1 MPYRPMQGVRVLELS
16 QYTFAPTAGAVLAD
30 WGADVIKVEHAETGD
45 AQRGIRVGW
54 NSERRGS
61 FQPIMEHPNRGK
73 RSIGLDVG
81 SAEGLEILY
90 ALAGTCDVFITNFL
104 PDARDKLKVNVAE
117 IRRANPAIIYVR
129 ATAYG
134 NKGAESGEG
143 GFDSSVFWARMG
155 SGAGVTPPDSPRT
168 LSMPGPAYGDTIG
181 GMTIAGGIAAA
192 LFARSQTGEPSVID
206 VSLLSVGAWANSL
219 AIDISLLTGTIRPI
233 APLSAEAATA
243 PTNPLAGD
251 YRTSDGRW
259 INISF
264 LQPGRYWR
272 DFCAHIDRPD
282 LADDPRFHTAENLM
296 ANAGDAAAILRAEL
310 AARSFAEWVETF
322 QTLQGQWAPVQNSVE
337 AGHDEQLR
345 ANGYIVTIED
355 ADGHPRE
362 LVANPVQFDETPPI
376 LSRAPLFAE
385 HTDEILQEL
394 GYGDDKLIDLKINN
408 VVT

>member
-1 MPYRPMQGVRVLELS
+1 MSHRPMQGVRVLELS

-81 SAEGLEILY
+81 SERGREILY
-90 ALAGTCDVFITNFL
+90 ALAATCDVFITNFL
-104 PDARDKLKVNVAE
+104 PDARDRLKVNAEE

-134 NKGAESGEG
+134 NKGALSSEG

-192 LFARSQTGEPSVID
+192 LFSRVQTGEPAVLD
-206 VSLLSVGAWANSL
+206 VSLLSVGAWAMGL
-219 AIDISLLTGTIRPI
+219 AIDISLLTGTTRPV
-233 APLSAEAATA
+233 ASLRDELTTA

-251 YRTSDGRW
+251 YRTSDDRW

-282 LADDPRFHTAENLM
+282 LAEDPRFDTAENLM
-296 ANAGDAAAILRAEL
+296 ANAKQAAAILRAEL
-310 AARSFAEWVETF
+310 AGRTFAEWVAVF
-322 QTLQGQWAPVQNSVE
+322 QTLRGQWAPVQNSIE
-337 AGHDEQLR
+337 AGRDDQLR
-345 ANGYIVTIED
+345 SNGYIVTIED
-355 ADGHPRE
+355 ADGQPRE
-362 LVANPVQFDETPPI
+362 LVANPVQFNETPPT
-376 LSRAPLFAE
+376 LTRAPLFAE
-385 HTDEILQEL
+385 HTDEILQQL
-394 GYGDDKLIDLKINN
+394 GYDDEHIIELKIAG

>member
-1 MPYRPMQGVRVLELS
+1 VSHRPMQGVRVLELS
-16 QYTFAPTAGAVLAD
+16 QFTFAPTAGAVLAD

-45 AQRGIRVGW
+45 AQRGIQVGW

-81 SAEGLEILY
+81 SPQGLTILNQLAAES
-90 ALAGTCDVFITNFL
+90 DVFITNFL
-104 PDARDKLKVNVAE
+104 PDARARLKVDLE
-117 IRRANPAIIYVR
+117 DLRSANPSIIYVR
-129 ATAYG
+129 ASAYG
-134 NKGAESGEG
+134 NKGAESAEG

-155 SGAGVTPPDSPRT
+155 SGAGVTPLDCPRT

-192 LFARSQTGEPSVID
+192 LFSRSQTGEPSVLD

-219 AIDISLLTGTIRPI
+219 AIDISLLTGTTRPI
-233 APLSAEAATA
+233 APLHAGATTA

-272 DFCAHIDRPD
+272 DFCAHISRPE
-282 LADDPRFHTAENLM
+282 LAEDPRFDTVDGLMKNAQEAAE
-296 ANAGDAAAILRAEL
+296 ILRAEL
-310 AARSFAEWVETF
+310 TRRTFVEWCKAF
-322 QTLQGQWAPVQNSVE
+322 RTLQGQWAPVQNSVE
-337 AGHDEQLR
+337 AGQDEQLR
-345 ANGYIVTIED
+345 ANGYIVTVED
-355 ADGHPRE
+355 ADGHARE
-362 LVANPVQFDETPPI
+362 LVANPVQFDETPPT
-376 LSRAPLFAE
+376 LSRAPQFAE
-385 HTDEILQEL
+385 HTDELLRDL
-394 GYGDDKLIDLKINN
+394 GYDDEQIIEFKIEG